1 MRPTAA
7 EHPRSR
13 GRGGKGFRIIDRTGT
28 SSRDLTRPLR
38 KAAGFVALISLGLM
52 APALGASPMPEQL
65 PGSGTSAAPAGSG
78 LPGQPVAPAPAPVAA
93 PATTPA
99 TQPADALRPG
109 THGSDVKALQRKL
122 RLRGI
127 KVPVDGNYGAR
138 TRAGVRILQRKL
150 KMKATGVADAALL
163 AKLGLKIRAVA
174 SDPAALSAPT
184 PAVARYLKVF
194 PVVGSYS
201 YEDDFGAPRGQ
212 GPHQGNDII
221 GAMGMQLVSCVDGT
235 ISRLTREETG
245 LGGIWIWIVDGQG
258 NEYYYAHMSSIS
270 PELKAGSKVTA
281 GQTVGQMGM
290 TGDARGT
297 VPHLHFEIRPNGG
310 GSINPYT
317 ELRAVDT
324 KKK

>member
-1 MRPTAA
+1 MRPAVA

-13 GRGGKGFRIIDRTGT
+13 GRGGKGARIIDRTGNT
-28 SSRDLTRPLR
+28 PRESTRPLR
-38 KAAGFVALISLGLM
+38 KAAGFVALLSLGLM
-52 APALGASPMPEQL
+52 APALSASPMPEQL
-65 PGSGTSAAPAGSG
+65 PGSGTSVAPEGSG
-78 LPGQPVAPAPAPVAA
+78 LPGQPVAPAPAPVPAA
-93 PATTPA
+93 TPAAPA

-109 THGSDVKALQRKL
+109 TSGSDVKALQRKL
-122 RLRGI
+122 RVRGI

-163 AKLGLKIRAVA
+163 AKLGLKIRNVA
-174 SDPAALSAPT
+174 SDPATLSA

-194 PVVGSYS
+194 PVVGDYS
-201 YEDDFGAPRGQ
+201 YEDDFGDPRGQ

-221 GAMGMQLVSCVDGT
+221 GTMGMQLVSCVDGT

-258 NEYYYAHMSSIS
+258 NEYYYAHMASIS

-281 GQTVGQMGM
+281 GQFVGTMGM

-317 ELRAVDT
+317 ELRALDP

>member
-1 MRPTAA
+1 M
-7 EHPRSR
+7 R
-13 GRGGKGFRIIDRTGT
+13 GRGGKGARIIDRTGST
-28 SSRDLTRPLR
+28 PRDLLRPLR
-38 KAAGFVALISLGLM
+38 TAAGIIAILSLGLM
-52 APALGASPMPEQL
+52 APALGASPMPEQI
-65 PGSGTSAAPAGSG
+65 PGSGPSVAPEGSG
-78 LPGQPVAPAPAPVAA
+78 LPGQPVAPAPAPVPAATPAAA
-93 PATTPA
+93 PATA
-99 TQPADALRPG
+99 PADALRPG
-109 THGSDVKALQRKL
+109 TRGSDVKALQRKL
-122 RLRGI
+122 RVRGI

-174 SDPAALSAPT
+174 SDPAALSAP
-184 PAVARYLKVF
+184 AVARYLKVF
-194 PVVGSYS
+194 PVVGEYS
-201 YEDDFGAPRGQ
+201 YEDDFGDPRGQ

-221 GAMGMQLVSCVDGT
+221 GTMGMQLVSCVDGT
-235 ISRLTREETG
+235 ILRLTREETG

-258 NEYYYAHMSSIS
+258 NEYYYAHMASIA

-281 GQTVGQMGM
+281 GQFVGTMGM

-310 GSINPYT
+310 GSINPFT
-317 ELRAVDT
+317 DLRAIDP